1 MSLRKLR
8 SYIAKRIF
16 PHTLVTV
23 NFNIS
28 TGGRVV
34 LGDQYIATLVDEIVE
49 QVEAKTKLPTRDRD
63 NA

>member
-1 MSLRKLR
+1 MSLKKLR

-34 LGDQYIATLVDEIVE
+34 LGDQYIAALVDEIVQ
-49 QVEAKTKLPTRDRD
+49 QVEEAQAKPSRKS
-63 NA
+63 